1 MSIHPALSVLASR
14 PDLVMAHAAGY
25 AALVQ
30 EEAADVAMAA
40 VRRAAAWAAGALLL
54 ASFLTLA
61 GMAAMLGVMQAQFH
75 WILLAVPGTVLA
87 LAAIACGIARKPLA
101 TDGFAQ
107 LKAQM
112 NADAQMLRRATT
124 GA

>member
-30 EEAADVAMAA
+30 EEAAGVATAA
-40 VRRAAAWAAGALLL
+40 ARRAAAWAVGVLLL
-54 ASFLTLA
+54 AAFLTLA
-61 GMAAMLGVMQAQFH
+61 GVAVMLGVMQAQFH
-75 WILLAVPGTVLA
+75 WVLLAAPGAVLA
-87 LAAIACGIARKPLA
+87 LAAIACGIARKPLPA
-101 TDGFAQ
+101 DGFAQ
-107 LKAQM
+107 LKAQI
-112 NADAQMLRRATT
+112 NADAQVLRRATA